1 MGMRLR
7 NLGQKFKGLLKQGL
21 TPRELALS
29 ISIAGLIGVFPI
41 YGTTTFV
48 LAFLA
53 LRLKLNMPIM
63 IAVSYVLTPA
73 QILLIIPFARVGE
86 FLFGFETLGMDM
98 ESMQNAYADG
108 ILEVF
113 SQYSGRLVLAVGGWV
128 IIAAP
133 VAVLIYIV
141 LFQVFRAFRSGRHA
155 TESNISSGLK

>member
-1 MGMRLR
+1 MRLR
-7 NLGQKFKGLLKQGL
+7 NLGQKLKGLLKQGL
-21 TPRELALS
+21 TPKELALS

-53 LRLKLNMPIM
+53 LRLRLNMPIM

-98 ESMQNAYADG
+98 ESLQNAYADG

-113 SQYSGRLVLAVGGWV
+113 SQYSGRLVLAVGGWMIV
-128 IIAAP
+128 TIPI
-133 VAVLIYIV
+133 AVLLYVI
-141 LFQVFRAFRSGRHA
+141 LFQIFRAINSGRKTA
-155 TESNISSGLK
+155 VNNMSSEIK

>member
-1 MGMRLR
+1 MRLR

-21 TPRELALS
+21 TPKELALS

-53 LRLKLNMPIM
+53 LRLRLNMPIM

-98 ESMQNAYADG
+98 ESLQNAYADG

-113 SQYSGRLVLAVGGWV
+113 SQYSGRLVLAVGGWMIV
-128 IIAAP
+128 TIPI
-133 VAVLIYIV
+133 AVLLYVI
-141 LFQVFRAFRSGRHA
+141 LFQIFRAIKSGRKTA
-155 TESNISSGLK
+155 VNNMSSEIK